1 MQMFIYF
8 SQQIYKEVVDM
19 NGVLV
24 GNLYDI
30 TLNYA
35 GIYPQASGIIIRK
48 GFPNRK
54 YALIK
59 WCDVELFDESVI
71 RVKVAAHS
79 VDFTDTRDNR
89 QELALRRDILDQQ
102 VVDTYNHKVIR
113 VNDVHLLAVEHSLV
127 IAHVDISLR
136 GIMRRL
142 GVEKLADFLVRTF
155 KKDSIYL
162 KDEHLIP
169 FKYIQPLN
177 INPASMT
184 IKIDVPQKQ
193 ISSIPAAD
201 LGEMFLELT
210 LKQQVA
216 LFKSLDLNSRVKTF
230 SSIDFKNQESLAEEL
245 TKGEVAEILSN
256 IPSDEATD
264 FLEKLPKGQTE
275 DILSGMESVR
285 SKKLSQLLGYSSDSA
300 GGLMTA
306 DYMAFAKGTRVEAVI
321 KQIKERFFKVEPIQY
336 VCILDENNRFV
347 GATSFRRLILAD
359 VNDPIEK
366 AAFPKTYFVHLD
378 SSLKEVAYLMEK
390 YKYNAIAVVDDNTV
404 IQGIITVDDILSQLI
419 AIAWRRLKRIKTRPV
434 Q

>member
-1 MQMFIYF
+1 MQMFLYF
-8 SQQIYKEVVDM
+8 SQLIDKEVVDM

-35 GIYPQASGIIIRK
+35 GIYPQSSGLIVRK

-59 WCDVELFDESVI
+59 WSDVNFFDESVI
-71 RVKVAAHS
+71 RVKLDAHS
-79 VDFTDTRDNR
+79 VNFTESRDNR

-113 VNDVHLLAVEHSLV
+113 VNDVHLLSVEHSLV

-142 GVEKLADFLVRTF
+142 GVERFTDFLVRTF
-155 KKDSIYL
+155 NKDSVYL
-162 KDEHLIP
+162 KDDHLIP
-169 FKYIQPLN
+169 CKYIQPLN

-230 SSIDFKNQESLAEEL
+230 SSIDFKNQKSLAEEL
-245 TKGEVAEILSN
+245 TRMEVAEILSN
-256 IPSDEATD
+256 IPSDDATD
-264 FLEKLPKGQTE
+264 FLEKLPKKQAE

-306 DYMAFAKGTRVEAVI
+306 DYMAFTKGTSVDSVI

-336 VCILDENNRFV
+336 VCILDEGNRFV

-390 YKYNAIAVVDDNTV
+390 YKYNAIAVVDDNSV

-419 AIAWRRLKRIKTRPV
+419 AIAWRRLKHIKTRPV

>member
-8 SQQIYKEVVDM
+8 SQLIDKEVIDI
-19 NGVLV
+19 NGKLV

-30 TLNYA
+30 TVNYA
-35 GIYPQASGIIIRK
+35 GIYPQSSGLIVRK

-59 WCDVELFDESVI
+59 WSDVELLDENGI
-71 RVKVAAHS
+71 RVKVDLSS
-79 VDFTDTRDNR
+79 VNFTEVHDNK

-113 VNDVHLLAVEHSLV
+113 VNDIHLLSVEHSLV
-127 IAHVDISLR
+127 IAHVDIGLR

-142 GVEKLADFLVRTF
+142 GVERLTDFLVRTF
-155 KKDSIYL
+155 KKDSAYL
-162 KDEHLIP
+162 KEDHLIP
-169 FKYIQPLN
+169 CKYIQPLN

-201 LGEMFLELT
+201 LGEIFLELT
-210 LKQQVA
+210 QKQQVA

-230 SSIDFKNQESLAEEL
+230 VSIDFKNQKSITEEL
-245 TKGEVAEILSN
+245 SKAEVAELLN
-256 IPSDEATD
+256 TLPSDDATD
-264 FLEKLPKGQTE
+264 FLEKLSKGQAE
-275 DILSGMESVR
+275 EFLGGMESVR

-306 DYMAFAKGTRVEAVI
+306 DYIAFTKGTRVDAVI
-321 KQIKERFFKVEPIQY
+321 KQIKERFFKVEPIQFVY
-336 VCILDENNRFV
+336 ILDENNRFV

-359 VNDPIEK
+359 LADPIEK
-366 AAFPKTYFVHLD
+366 TAFPKTYFVHLD

-390 YKYNAIAVVDDNTV
+390 YKYNAIAVVDDNNV